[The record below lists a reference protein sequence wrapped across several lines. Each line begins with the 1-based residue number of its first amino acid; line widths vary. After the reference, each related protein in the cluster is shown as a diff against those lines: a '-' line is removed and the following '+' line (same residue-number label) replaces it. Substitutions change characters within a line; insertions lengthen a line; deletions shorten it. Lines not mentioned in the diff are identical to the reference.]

1 MAFLCSAEYCNQ
13 RCSDDVFVNQA
24 LNAVFF
30 AWIASLTSWFHQ
42 AVLFSLPICCKHLLF
57 LLVLE
62 SPCLPITLFHVL
74 LSLFICV
81 LKSPS
86 KTIDSVYVTFCKATP
101 TSSKKGWYCASV
113 LSMIGQTCFL
123 NGLLPFRLLI

>member
-1 MAFLCSAEYCNQ
+1 MHSPLVAQNCS
-13 RCSDDVFVNQA
+13 
-24 LNAVFF
+24 
-30 AWIASLTSWFHQ
+30 
-42 AVLFSLPICCKHLLF
+42 KHLLF

-74 LSLFICV
+74 LSLFTCV

-113 LSMIGQTCFL
+113 FGA
-123 NGLLPFRLLI
+123 